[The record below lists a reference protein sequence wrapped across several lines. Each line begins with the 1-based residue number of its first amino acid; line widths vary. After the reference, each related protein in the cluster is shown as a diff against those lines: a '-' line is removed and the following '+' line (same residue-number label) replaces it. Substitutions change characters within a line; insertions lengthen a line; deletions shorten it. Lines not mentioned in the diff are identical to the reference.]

1 MATNSNDGP
10 VITAVE
16 VSRVFGSGATAVTA
30 LSAISLTI
38 VRGEFLAVTGRSG
51 SGKTTLL
58 NLLSGLDRPS
68 TGTVHFNGND
78 LAELRESDLVE
89 MRRHK
94 IGFVFQA
101 FHLLPGVS
109 AFDNVMIPLIYCN
122 KTPADAE
129 ERVERVLTRVGL
141 EHRMDHTPGQ
151 LSGGE
156 QQRVTIA
163 RSLINDPKILL
174 ADEPTGN
181 LDSKNGAEI
190 MAAFDHLNTEGRT
203 IIIITHDPVVSEHA
217 RRILTL
223 RDGQIVSDR
232 INENFKESHASLARA
247 AVE

>member
-1 MATNSNDGP
+1 MTISKVIEANSITKTYKNEGLETNVLKGISISVDEGDYVSIVGP
-10 VITAVE
+10 
-16 VSRVFGSGATAVTA
+16 
-30 LSAISLTI
+30 
-38 VRGEFLAVTGRSG
+38 SG
-51 SGKTTLL
+51 SGKSTLMTIL
-58 NLLSGLDRPS
+58 GCLAQPTSGTYLLDGEEVERLSDR
-68 TGTVHFNGND
+68 D
-78 LAELRESDLVE
+78 LSRIRNE
-89 MRRHK
+89 K

-232 INENFKESHASLARA
+232 INENFKKSRASLARA

>member
-16 VSRVFGSGATAVTA
+16 VSRAFGSGATAVTA

-94 IGFVFQA
+94 IGFVFQS
-101 FHLLPGVS
+101 FGLMPLLS
-109 AFDNVMIPLIYCN
+109 AQENVELPLHI
-122 KTPADAE
+122 
-129 ERVERVLTRVGL
+129 
-141 EHRMDHTPGQ
+141 
-151 LSGGE
+151 GGM
-156 QQRVTIA
+156 
-163 RSLINDPKILL
+163 S
-174 ADEPTGN
+174 
-181 LDSKNGAEI
+181 
-190 MAAFDHLNTEGRT
+190 
-203 IIIITHDPVVSEHA
+203 
-217 RRILTL
+217 
-223 RDGQIVSDR
+223 
-232 INENFKESHASLARA
+232 
-247 AVE
+247 